1 MNVEVIV
8 AGRVAALATSLVK
21 GQPKDPVD
29 RVRLVP
35 DHGVEGDAHAG
46 PGVRQV
52 SLLPLPSIRRM
63 EAKFGAA
70 LGFGRFGENV
80 VVDAPLAGIALG
92 DRILLGDGVVLEVTA
107 LGKECHHGCVIRQQT
122 GECIMPV
129 EGVFARVVT
138 GGDVALGATVRVVRP
153 ARTQE
158 DPCGM

>member
-1 MNVEVIV
+1 MNVEVIM
-8 AGRVAALATSLVK
+8 AGRVAALATSLEK

-29 RVRLVP
+29 RVRLLP
-35 DHGVEGDAHAG
+35 DLGIEGDAHAG
-46 PGVRQV
+46 PGPRQV

-63 EAKFGAA
+63 EAKFGAP

-80 VVDAPLAGIALG
+80 VVDAPLASVALG
-92 DRILLGDGVVLEVTA
+92 DRILLGDGVVLVVTA

-153 ARTQE
+153 AQVQE